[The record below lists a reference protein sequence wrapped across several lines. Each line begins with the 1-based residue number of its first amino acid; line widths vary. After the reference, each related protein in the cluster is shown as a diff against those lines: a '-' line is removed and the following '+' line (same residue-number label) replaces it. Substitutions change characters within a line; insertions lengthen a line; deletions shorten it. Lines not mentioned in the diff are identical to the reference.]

1 MPSASCF
8 SASVTLSPSVP
19 SSRDHPL
26 PERWRAQRSCSEER
40 RGLPSARA
48 DGRTHRTRDLR
59 DDAGRCAPQ
68 RGRTGGAGSARADH
82 HQPAA
87 GTGRRDGH
95 DHRFAAHRHV
105 RGLVRRHRSDV
116 YRRERRTGERHRS
129 ARDDQ
134 GADRSRYTRRV
145 CPERSVPRP
154 AEHRRDPHR
163 RSALGHAV
171 VHADRRLG
179 ARRTRRDV
187 HQRLR
192 REPRVLPQP
201 RELPHRSRFAFHWR
215 LRQRAPI
222 RRIQAVPRRGHCCNR
237 HARLRVYETFLAGKY
252 LNHYESTGGTYVP
265 PGWSHW
271 RAFASDAKY
280 YNYDLSIDGTSVQS
294 YGGATEDYSTDV
306 IASMTD
312 TEIRSA
318 SPQEPLFLW
327 ITPFAPHGPST
338 PAPRDVGTLDG
349 IVAWRPPSYNEAD
362 VRDKPAYV
370 QAFALL
376 SADDQAKIDA
386 DRQRQLESL
395 GAVDDL
401 VGSTLAALRDTGRLG
416 DTIIVFASDNGFLWG
431 EHRREGKL
439 LPYEESVRIP
449 LVIRWDRLNTGART
463 DKHLVENIDLTPTLE
478 RASGTSLTPVEGE
491 DLLPLLT
498 RQRVPWRQHLLIEH
512 AGKTG
517 PIYCADRTPKDVL
530 IHYATGEEEYYRVG
544 PAADPFELV
553 NKIAKPRFASRITTL
568 RDTLR
573 TMCNP
578 LPPGLP
584 PF

>member
-1 MPSASCF
+1 
-8 SASVTLSPSVP
+8 VRT
-19 SSRDHPL
+19 
-26 PERWRAQRSCSEER
+26 
-40 RGLPSARA
+40 G
-48 DGRTHRTRDLR
+48 GRT
-59 DDAGRCAPQ
+59 GRAIFATTLVVALLSVAEPAAQAQPGPITISPQ
-68 RGRTGGAGSARADH
+68 RGPVGATVTITGSQLTDTSAVSFGGIAATFTVESDEQVSAIVPPGTTKGPIEVDTPEGSVQSDPFLV
-82 HQPAA
+82 QPNIVVIL
-87 GTGRRDGH
+87 T
-95 DHRFAAHRHV
+95 
-105 RGLVRRHRSDV
+105 
-116 YRRERRTGERHRS
+116 
-129 ARDDQ
+129 DDQ
-134 GADRSRYTRRV
+134 RWDTLSYMPTVDSELVGHGVTFTNAFVENPVCCPSRASFLTGLDSHSTGVYGN
-145 CPERSVPRP
+145 ERPYGGFK
-154 AEHRRDPHR
+154 
-163 RSALGHAV
+163 L
-171 VHADRRLG
+171 
-179 ARRTRRDV
+179 
-187 HQRLR
+187 
-192 REPRVLPQP
+192 
-201 RELPHRSRFAFHWR
+201 FHDEVTV
-215 LRQRAPI
+215 AT
-222 RRIQAVPRRGHCCNR
+222 AMHDSG
-237 HARLRVYETFLAGKY
+237 YETFLAGKY